1 MISESVRLIDRG
13 SGEVV
18 AAGNTMTDIVDA
30 VKRVT
35 DIMLEIAAASDEQ
48 SRGIVQVSRAISEMD
63 KVTQQNAS
71 LVEEASAA
79 AASLEEQAARL
90 TEAVGTFRLTGTSA
104 IKRPPVTTTPDHSR
118 PQTATASG
126 DNWET
131 FNNKLRDLMVLNIG
145 IKTVRFCV
153 LRR

>member
-1 MISESVRLIDRG
+1 M
-13 SGEVV
+13 
-18 AAGNTMTDIVDA
+18 
-30 VKRVT
+30 T

-48 SRGIVQVSRAISEMD
+48 SRGIVQVSQAISEMD

-90 TEAVGTFRLTGTSA
+90 TEAVGTFRLNGGSA
-104 IKRPPVTTTPDHSR
+104 IKRAAGTKISGHSS
-118 PQTATASG
+118 PQAATASG

-131 FNNKLRDLMVLNIG
+131 F
-145 IKTVRFCV
+145 
-153 LRR
+153 

>member
-1 MISESVRLIDRG
+1 M
-13 SGEVV
+13 
-18 AAGNTMTDIVDA
+18 
-30 VKRVT
+30 K
-35 DIMLEIAAASDEQ
+35 Q

-104 IKRPPVTTTPDHSR
+104 IKRPPVNHY
-118 PQTATASG
+118 A
-126 DNWET
+126 
-131 FNNKLRDLMVLNIG
+131 
-145 IKTVRFCV
+145 
-153 LRR
+153 

>member
-1 MISESVRLIDRG
+1 MVASEVRTLASRSANAAKEIESLINESVSLIDQG

-18 AAGNTMTDIVDA
+18 AAGNTMNEIVEA

-48 SRGIVQVSRAISEMD
+48 SRGIEQVSQAISEMD

-79 AASLEEQAARL
+79 AASLEEQGARL
-90 TEAVGTFRLTGTSA
+90 TEAVGAFRLSGAKQGRAATSA
-104 IKRPPVTTTPDHSR
+104 PVAKNAPLRPAAAV
-118 PQTATASG
+118 SG
-126 DNWET
+126 DHWET
-131 FNNKLRDLMVLNIG
+131 F
-145 IKTVRFCV
+145 
-153 LRR
+153 

>member
-1 MISESVRLIDRG
+1 MNE
-13 SGEVV
+13 
-18 AAGNTMTDIVDA
+18 IVEA

-48 SRGIVQVSRAISEMD
+48 SRGIVQVSQAISEMD

-79 AASLEEQAARL
+79 AASLEEQGARL
-90 TEAVGTFRLTGTSA
+90 TEAVGAFRLSSKTQGRTQPQNSA
-104 IKRPPVTTTPDHSR
+104 AVKPAALRPAVAD
-118 PQTATASG
+118 SG

-131 FNNKLRDLMVLNIG
+131 F
-145 IKTVRFCV
+145 
-153 LRR
+153 

>member
-1 MISESVRLIDRG
+1 MSRAEVSSV
-13 SGEVV
+13 S
-18 AAGNTMTDIVDA
+18 
-30 VKRVT
+30 
-35 DIMLEIAAASDEQ
+35 Q
-48 SRGIVQVSRAISEMD
+48 AISEMD

-104 IKRPPVTTTPDHSR
+104 IKRAPVTTTPDQSR

-131 FNNKLRDLMVLNIG
+131 F
-145 IKTVRFCV
+145 
-153 LRR
+153 

>member
-1 MISESVRLIDRG
+1 
-13 SGEVV
+13 
-18 AAGNTMTDIVDA
+18 
-30 VKRVT
+30 
-35 DIMLEIAAASDEQ
+35 
-48 SRGIVQVSRAISEMD
+48 MD

-104 IKRPPVTTTPDHSR
+104 IKRAFVTTTPDPSR

-131 FNNKLRDLMVLNIG
+131 F
-145 IKTVRFCV
+145 
-153 LRR
+153 